1 MSLTRKSMRARDKA
15 RSNKSN
21 VELHLVAQG
30 TPTIRKLARDL
41 AGCCLDDAS
50 IDTNRFTQQ
59 TRRTTTPVT
68 YNSRRNQGYSPNQ
81 TRPDRGKQRCSVP
94 RLLPAIYDPPI
105 AVGPVNN
112 ASKVVTWHWSRDR
125 DRGAICDSK
134 CGAKQHV
141 TTSMAGRGMWWL
153 TYRDFSL
160 YQSLSIILPCRRM
173 YKSYNLLH

>member
-1 MSLTRKSMRARDKA
+1 MLLTRKSMRARDKA

-30 TPTIRKLARDL
+30 NSDEFENSLGISLL
-41 AGCCLDDAS
+41 GCCLDDAS

-68 YNSRRNQGYSPNQ
+68 YNSRRNQGYSPNRA
-81 TRPDRGKQRCSVP
+81 RPDRGKQRCFVP

-112 ASKVVTWHWSRDR
+112 ASTVVTWHRSRDR

-134 CGAKQHV
+134 CGAK
-141 TTSMAGRGMWWL
+141 
-153 TYRDFSL
+153 
-160 YQSLSIILPCRRM
+160 
-173 YKSYNLLH
+173 